1 MNNPLTKQTK
11 TALMKRFIR
20 HKTQLAVAVL
30 LMLAQAGLAQT
41 AEDAIMMN
49 KAQLCNGLVYMHSS
63 WENYWEGTLKR
74 NNENLGKVSNS
85 AVMYMG
91 AYGITDDLNVL
102 ASLPYVW
109 TKASAGTLHGMS
121 GVQDLAV
128 DVKWRAAH
136 YKLGKGKFSAFL
148 VGGFSTPLSDYVV
161 DFLPLSIGLG
171 TTNVSGRL
179 ILDYHHKS
187 KAFITG
193 SAAYVWRSNTTL
205 DRTSYYDTELHL
217 TNEVQMPNAW
227 TYQVRAGYRG
237 KYLIAEAILNSWN
250 TIGGFDITRNNMPFP
265 SNKMNSTDVGV
276 NFKYT
281 LPKWVQLSILGGA
294 SYVVAGRNVGQ
305 STSYHIG
312 AFYAFYVNKKEGLK
326 HKSSPPNKQ

>member
-1 MNNPLTKQTK
+1 LNNPLTKQTK
-11 TALMKRFIR
+11 TALMKISIRF
-20 HKTQLAVAVL
+20 KNLLAGAVL
-30 LMLAQAGLAQT
+30 IMLSHAGRAQT
-41 AEDAIMMN
+41 ADDAIMMN

-63 WENYWEGTLKR
+63 WDHYWEGTLKR
-74 NNENLGKVSNS
+74 TNENLGKVSNS

-91 AYGITDDLNVL
+91 AYGITNDLNVL
-102 ASLPYVW
+102 VGLPYVW

-121 GVQDLAV
+121 GIQDISV
-128 DVKWRAAH
+128 DVKWRAAN
-136 YKLGKGKFSAFL
+136 YKLGPGKISAFL
-148 VGGFSTPLSDYVV
+148 VGGFSTPLNDYVV

-187 KAFITG
+187 KAFLTA

-205 DRTSYYDTELHL
+205 DRTSYYDTQLHL

-237 KYLIAEAILNSWN
+237 RYLIAEATLNSWY
-250 TIGGFDITRNNMPFP
+250 TLGGFDITRNNMPFP

-276 NFKYT
+276 GFKYT
-281 LPKWVQLSILGGA
+281 IPKMVQLAILGGA
-294 SYVVAGRNVGQ
+294 AYTVAGRNVGQ

-312 AFYAFYVNKKEGLK
+312 AFYAFYVNKKERMA
-326 HKSSPPNKQ
+326 HQSSPTNKQ